1 MVCNFTDLKHK
12 HYVKIMIRLIAIWI
26 MKNRLKKA
34 QKDQLNLDNSI
45 VSRAYDDMIK
55 NYKNTLMFLEAN
67 SK

>member
-1 MVCNFTDLKHK
+1 M
-12 HYVKIMIRLIAIWI
+12 RLIAIWI

-34 QKDQLNLDNSI
+34 QKEQLKLDNSI

-55 NYKNTLMFLEAN
+55 SYKDTIMFLEAN